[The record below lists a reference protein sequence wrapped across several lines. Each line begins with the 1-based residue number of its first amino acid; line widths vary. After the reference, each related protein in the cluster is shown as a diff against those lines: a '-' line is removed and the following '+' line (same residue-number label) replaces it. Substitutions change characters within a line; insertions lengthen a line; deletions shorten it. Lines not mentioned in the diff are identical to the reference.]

1 MRTMKF
7 NKVYLLSHE
16 EKRALTMEFNE
27 GATVLQAGN
36 GFGKS
41 ALLKSLYD
49 TFGAE
54 PHRIDQSWRN
64 AHVISAIDFEIDG
77 HLHTIMKF
85 AGTYTVFDASGSKL
99 FQTTSVTQELAPFL
113 ADLLDF
119 RLLMTD
125 QREQV
130 LVPPPAY
137 AFAPFYLDQDKSWS
151 SAWEPFRNMYLPRTA
166 ATLVDYHSGLKP
178 NAYYVA
184 QAEKDRLAVGLREAE
199 VRLRGLTEAVE
210 QLRAVEPETA
220 VYFNLEDYEAETAN
234 LLAESGRLL
243 DQQVAHRTKISE
255 LVDARALWFAQIQI
269 TRAALSEFDEVFKSA
284 AGHPIDVEC
293 PTCGEHYT
301 NDIAARF
308 NIAADTEALIGV
320 LRHAQQQQ
328 AKLDSQIEEARREV
342 GEIEVTISRVRAI
355 LATRKNDVTFGEVVA
370 AEGRNA
376 ATRVLRERLKE
387 VETEISSVGSRM
399 DEIATEMRKSVDR
412 KRSRMIK
419 DFFFAR
425 FVSFAQQLDVRV
437 GDDRSASIST
447 TPHARGSEGP
457 RGLAAYNY
465 AFLHTAREFGSS
477 VFCPLVIDAPNQQ
490 GQDAVHLP
498 AIISFLVKSRPSG
511 AQLILGVEEAVGIS
525 DSDAQ
530 IMQVGV
536 RKNQLL
542 SADHFEAVRQHLRP
556 YLAQFVPPS

>member
-1 MRTMKF
+1 VRTMRF
-7 NKVYLLSHE
+7 NRVYLLSQE
-16 EKRALTMEFNE
+16 ERRALTMEFQE
-27 GATVLQAGN
+27 GATVLRAAN

-54 PHRIDQSWRN
+54 PHRIDQTWRN
-64 AHVISAIDFEIDG
+64 ANVLSAIDFEVGGDQ
-77 HLHTIMKF
+77 HTIMKY
-85 AGTYTVFDASGSKL
+85 AGTYTVFDNSGRKT

-113 ADLLDF
+113 ANLLDF
-119 RLLMTD
+119 HLLMTD

-151 SAWEPFRNMYLPRTA
+151 SAWEPFRSMYLPRTP
-166 ATLVDYHSGLKP
+166 ATLADYHSGLKP
-178 NAYYVA
+178 NAYYAA
-184 QAEKDRLAVGLREAE
+184 QAEKDRLAVGLRNAE
-199 VRLRGLTEAVE
+199 VRRQGLTEAVE

-220 VYFNLEDYEAETAN
+220 VYFNLADYEAETGN
-234 LLAESGRLL
+234 LLAESARLL
-243 DQQVAHRTKISE
+243 DQQVAHRSELSE
-255 LVDARALWFAQIQI
+255 LVDTRALWLAQIQV
-269 TRAALSEFDEVFKSA
+269 TRAALREFDEVFKSA

-320 LRHAQQQQ
+320 LRHAQEQQGKIDRQ
-328 AKLDSQIEEARREV
+328 IEQVRSAVGQIEE
-342 GEIEVTISRVRAI
+342 TISRVQAI
-355 LATRKNDVTFGEVVA
+355 LAIRKNGVTFGEVVA
-370 AEGRNA
+370 AEGRNSA
-376 ATRVLRERLKE
+376 VRILREHLKE
-387 VETEISSVGSRM
+387 VESEIGAFGSRM
-399 DEIATEMRKSVDR
+399 KEIAADMRRSLDR

-419 DFFFAR
+419 DFFSTR
-425 FVSFAQQLDVRV
+425 FVSFAQELDVRI

-490 GQDAVHLP
+490 GQDALHLP
-498 AIISFLVKSRPSG
+498 AIISFLVKKRPSG

-525 DSDAQ
+525 DNDAQ
-530 IMQVGV
+530 IVHVGV

-542 SADHFEAVRQHLRP
+542 DPDQFEAVRKHLRP
-556 YLAQFVPPS
+556 YLDQLVT

>member
-1 MRTMKF
+1 VRTMRF
-7 NKVYLLSHE
+7 NRVYLLSQE
-16 EKRALTMEFNE
+16 EQRALRMEFHE
-27 GATVLQAGN
+27 GATVLRAAN

-54 PHRIDQSWRN
+54 PHRIDQAWRN
-64 AHVISAIDFEIDG
+64 AHVLSAIDFEVDG
-77 HLHTIMKF
+77 EQHTIMKY
-85 AGTYTVFDASGSKL
+85 AGTYTVFDDSGRKT

-113 ADLLDF
+113 VDLLDF

-125 QREQV
+125 QREHV

-151 SAWEPFRNMYLPRTA
+151 SAWEPFRGMYLPRTA
-166 ATLVDYHSGLKP
+166 ATLADYHSGLKP

-184 QAEKDRLAVGLREAE
+184 QAEKDRLAVGLRDAE
-199 VRLRGLTEAVE
+199 VRRQGLTEAVE
-210 QLRAVEPETA
+210 QLRSVEPETA
-220 VYFNLEDYEAETAN
+220 VYFNLEDYKAETAN
-234 LLAESGRLL
+234 LLAESARLF
-243 DQQVAHRTKISE
+243 DQQAAHRSKLSE
-255 LVDARALWFAQIQI
+255 LVDTRALWSAQIQV

-308 NIAADTEALIGV
+308 DIAADTEALIGV
-320 LRHAQQQQ
+320 LRHAQEQQG
-328 AKLDSQIEEARREV
+328 KVDRQIEQVRREV
-342 GEIEVTISRVRAI
+342 DEIEATISRVQAI
-355 LATRKNDVTFGEVVA
+355 LSTRKNGVTFGEVVA

-376 ATRVLRERLKE
+376 ATRILRERVKE
-387 VETEISSVGSRM
+387 VESEIGAINSRM
-399 DEIATEMRKSVDR
+399 GEIAADMRRSVDR

-419 DFFFAR
+419 DFFSTR
-425 FVSFAQQLDVRV
+425 FVGFAQELDVRI
-437 GDDRSASIST
+437 GDDRSASMSA

-465 AFLHTAREFGSS
+465 AFLHTARQFGSS

-490 GQDAVHLP
+490 GQDALHLP
-498 AIISFLVKSRPSG
+498 AIIAFLVKKRPSG

-525 DSDAQ
+525 NNDAQ
-530 IMQVGV
+530 IMHVGM

-542 SADHFEAVRQHLRP
+542 DAEQFEAVRKHLRP
-556 YLAQFVPPS
+556 YLDQLVT